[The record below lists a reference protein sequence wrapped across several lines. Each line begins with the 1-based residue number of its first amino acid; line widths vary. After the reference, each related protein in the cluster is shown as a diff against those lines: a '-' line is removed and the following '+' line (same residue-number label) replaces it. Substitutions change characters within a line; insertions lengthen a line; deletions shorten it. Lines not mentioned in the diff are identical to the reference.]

1 MKIKHYFGLAVIAA
15 MTASCSSNEDLGTA
29 GPGTGT
35 NEAGVSYV
43 AFNINLPTQ
52 SGSSS
57 RAGSEND
64 QFDAGTPN
72 EYDVKD
78 ATLLIFEGS
87 SESTAQFKGAYTLNT
102 APWKDNGKTDN
113 ITTTSATIVKQI
125 DTPASSSD
133 HCYALVVLNKN
144 DVFTVNEKAKTITLK
159 GATATFSGT
168 YKNFAES
175 LSEENLTK
183 NGFYMAN
190 APLASKAGGATD
202 PTGAE
207 INTLATLDDKIKEK
221 ESEAKSAPAQIYV
234 ERGVAKVTMQNT
246 STTPTTVVG
255 STKFGGT
262 STVDF
267 KITSWVLDNTN
278 KKTYLVR
285 STDGFDDWTSLASNS
300 TSLLEANKYR
310 FVGSNAVAA
319 NLYRTYF
326 AKDANFDQTGN
337 TTALTAGDLVT
348 STNPTF
354 VDKFGNDNPQYCFEN
369 TFDAACQKDQYTTRV
384 LIKAKL
390 NSGETFYVFNG
401 DQNTIYPIDKVKN
414 EIKKYYL
421 IENEAW
427 IKANVTP
434 ATGKSEVNGD
444 DLDVEISD
452 AAGQVSI
459 TSISFKSGV
468 TVSSSATV
476 PTNYDEVL
484 KRIGSI
490 QEYKD
495 GESYYFVRIKHF
507 GDDMTP
513 WNTDETTKPSTS
525 SIYPVDHLVGN
536 YLGRYGVLRNNWYD
550 IAVNGVKGLGSAVV
564 PTVTPNT
571 DDELKSYIAVKINVL
586 SWAKR
591 SQNVVL

>member
-1 MKIKHYFGLAVIAA
+1 MKKTLLFSVALAGL
-15 MTASCSSNEDLGTA
+15 MLGSCSSSDDLNG
-29 GPGTGT
+29 GGNNTGS
-35 NEAGVSYV
+35 NQSGNGYV
-43 AFNINLPTQ
+43 AFNINLPSQ
-52 SGSSS
+52 AGGSS
-57 RAGSEND
+57 RAND
-64 QFDAGTPN
+64 DFNAGMKS

-102 APWKDNGKTDN
+102 APWKDKDETDN

-125 DTPASSSD
+125 DTPTSSD

-144 DVFTVNEKAKTITLK
+144 DVFTVDETAKTITLK
-159 GATATFSGT
+159 GKTAAFSGT
-168 YKNFAES
+168 YKTFAES
-175 LSEENLTK
+175 LSAENLTK

-202 PTGAE
+202 PAGAE
-207 INTLATLDDKIKEK
+207 INTLANLDGKIKET

-246 STTPTTVVG
+246 STTPATVDG
-255 STKFGGT
+255 STKSDGT
-262 STVDF
+262 SSVDF
-267 KITSWVLDNTN
+267 KIISWVLDNTN

-285 STDGFDDWTSLASNS
+285 STDGFGDWTSLFSNS
-300 TSLLEANKYR
+300 TSLLAANKYR

-337 TTALTAGDLVT
+337 TAALTAGDLVT

-369 TFDAACQKDQYTTRV
+369 TFDVACQNDNMTTRV
-384 LIKAKL
+384 LIKAQL
-390 NSGETFYVFNG
+390 NSGNTFYVING
-401 DQNTIYPIDKVKN
+401 DENTIYPIDEVKN
-414 EIKKYYL
+414 EIKKYFL

-444 DLDVEISD
+444 DLDVEITD
-452 AAGQVSI
+452 AAGKVSI
-459 TSISFKSGV
+459 TSITFKSGV

-490 QEYKD
+490 DEYKN

-513 WNTDETTKPSTS
+513 WNKDETTKPSAS
-525 SIYPVDHLVGN
+525 SIYPDAHQNEN

-550 IAVNGVKGLGSAVV
+550 IAVEGVKGLGSATV
-564 PTVTPNT
+564 PKVTIHT

-591 SQNVVL
+591 TQGAILH

>member
-1 MKIKHYFGLAVIAA
+1 MKIKHFFGLAVIAA

-29 GPGTGT
+29 GSGTGT
-35 NEAGVSYV
+35 NEAGVGYV

-57 RAGSEND
+57 RAGSGND

-87 SESTAQFKGAYTLNT
+87 SESTAQFKGAYILNT
-102 APWKDNGKTDN
+102 APWKDNDQTDN

-125 DTPASSSD
+125 DTPASSD

-144 DVFTVNEKAKTITLK
+144 DVFTVDETAKTITLK
-159 GATATFSGT
+159 DATAAFSGT
-168 YKNFAES
+168 YKTFAES
-175 LSEENLTK
+175 LSAENLTK
-183 NGFYMAN
+183 KGFYMAN

-202 PTGAE
+202 PAGAE
-207 INTLATLDDKIKEK
+207 INTLANLDGKIKET
-221 ESEAKSAPAQIYV
+221 ESDAKSAPAQIYV

-246 STTPTTVVG
+246 STTPATVDG
-255 STKFGGT
+255 STKSDGT
-262 STVDF
+262 SSVDF

-300 TSLLEANKYR
+300 TSLLAANKYR

-337 TTALTAGDLVT
+337 SAALTAGDLVT
-348 STNPTF
+348 NPNPTF

-390 NSGETFYVFNG
+390 NRGETFYVFNG
-401 DQNTIYPIDKVKN
+401 DQNTIYPIDKVKD

-434 ATGKSEVNGD
+434 ATGKSDVNGD
-444 DLDVEISD
+444 DLDVVITD
-452 AAGQVSI
+452 AAGKVSI
-459 TSISFKSGV
+459 TSITFKSGV
-468 TVSSSATV
+468 TVSPSATV
-476 PTNYDEVL
+476 PTHYDEVL

-490 QEYKD
+490 DEYKN

-525 SIYPVDHLVGN
+525 SIYPVDHQAEN

-550 IAVNGVKGLGSAVV
+550 IAVEGVKGLGSAVV
-564 PTVTPNT
+564 PKVTPNT

-591 SQNVVL
+591 TQSVVL

>member
-1 MKIKHYFGLAVIAA
+1 MKKGLLFSVALAGL
-15 MTASCSSNEDLGTA
+15 MLGSCSSSDDLNG
-29 GPGTGT
+29 GGNNTGS
-35 NEAGVSYV
+35 NQSGNGYV
-43 AFNINLPTQ
+43 AFNINLPSQ
-52 SGSSS
+52 AGGNS
-57 RAGSEND
+57 RAND
-64 QFDAGTPN
+64 DFDAGMKS

-87 SESTAQFKGAYTLNT
+87 SESAAQFKGAYTLNT
-102 APWKDNGKTDN
+102 APWKNNGQTDN
-113 ITTTSATIVKQI
+113 ITTTSATIVKEI
-125 DTPASSSD
+125 ATPTSSD

-144 DVFTVNEKAKTITLK
+144 DVFTVDETTKSITMK
-159 GATATFSGT
+159 NATATFSGT
-168 YKNFAES
+168 YKDFAES

-202 PTGAE
+202 PAGAE
-207 INTLATLDDKIKEK
+207 INTLANLDGKIKK
-221 ESEAKSAPAQIYV
+221 TESEAKSAPAQIYV

-246 STTPTTVVG
+246 STTPATVDG
-255 STKFGGT
+255 STKSDGT
-262 STVDF
+262 SSVDF

-285 STDGFDDWTSLASNS
+285 STDGFGDWTSLFSNS
-300 TSLLEANKYR
+300 TSLLAANKYR

-337 TTALTAGDLVT
+337 TTALAAGDLVT
-348 STNPTF
+348 RSNPTF
-354 VDKFGNDNPQYCFEN
+354 VNKFGNDNPQYCFEN
-369 TFDAACQKDQYTTRV
+369 TFDVACQNDNMTTRV

-401 DQNTIYPIDKVKN
+401 DQNTIYPIDEVKN
-414 EIKKYYL
+414 EIKKYFL
-421 IENEAW
+421 TENEAW

-444 DLDVEISD
+444 DLDVEITD
-452 AAGQVSI
+452 AAGKVSI
-459 TSISFKSGV
+459 TSITFKSGV

-490 QEYKD
+490 DEYKN

-513 WNTDETTKPSTS
+513 WNTDETPKPSNLV
-525 SIYPVDHLVGN
+525 YPTGNQAGN

-550 IAVNGVKGLGSAVV
+550 IAVEGVKGLGSATV
-564 PTVTPNT
+564 PAVTPTT

-591 SQNVVL
+591 TQNATLH

>member
-1 MKIKHYFGLAVIAA
+1 MLG
-15 MTASCSSNEDLGTA
+15 SCSSSDDLNG
-29 GPGTGT
+29 GGNNTGS
-35 NEAGVSYV
+35 NQSGNGYV
-43 AFNINLPTQ
+43 AFNINLPSQ
-52 SGSSS
+52 AGGSS
-57 RAGSEND
+57 RAND
-64 QFDAGTPN
+64 DFDAGMKS

-87 SESTAQFKGAYTLNT
+87 SESAAQFKGAYTLNT
-102 APWKDNGKTDN
+102 APWKNNDQTDN
-113 ITTTSATIVKQI
+113 ITTTSATIVKEI
-125 DTPASSSD
+125 ATPTSSD

-144 DVFTVNEKAKTITLK
+144 DVFTVNENKSITMK
-159 GATATFSGT
+159 DATATFSGT
-168 YKNFAES
+168 YKQFAES
-175 LSEENLTK
+175 LSEEDLTK

-202 PTGAE
+202 PAGAE
-207 INTLATLDDKIKEK
+207 INTLANLDGKIKK
-221 ESEAKSAPAQIYV
+221 TESEAKSAPAQIYV
-234 ERGVAKVTMQNT
+234 ERGVAKVTMQNDPLT
-246 STTPTTVVG
+246 APNKVDG
-255 STKFGGT
+255 STKPDGT
-262 STVDF
+262 SSVGF
-267 KITSWVLDNTN
+267 EITSWVLDNTN

-285 STDGFDDWTSLASNS
+285 STDGFNDWTKLASNS
-300 TSLLEANKYR
+300 STLAAANKYR

-337 TTALTAGDLVT
+337 TAALTAGDLVT

-369 TFDAACQKDQYTTRV
+369 TFDVACQNDNMTTRV

-401 DQNTIYPIDKVKN
+401 DQNTIYPIDEVKK
-414 EIKKYYL
+414 EIKKYF
-421 IENEAW
+421 ITENKAW

-444 DLDVEISD
+444 DLDVEITD
-452 AAGQVSI
+452 AAGKVSI
-459 TSISFKSGV
+459 TSITFKSGV

-490 QEYKD
+490 DEYKN

-513 WNTDETTKPSTS
+513 WNTDETPKPSNLV
-525 SIYPVDHLVGN
+525 YPTDNQAGN

-550 IAVNGVKGLGSAVV
+550 IAVEGVKGLGSATV
-564 PTVTPNT
+564 PAVTPTT

-591 SQNVVL
+591 TQGAILH

>member
-1 MKIKHYFGLAVIAA
+1 MKIKHLFGLAVIAA
-15 MTASCSSNEDLGTA
+15 MAASCSSNEDLGTA

-35 NEAGVSYV
+35 NEAGVGYV

-144 DVFTVNEKAKTITLK
+144 DVFTVNETAKTITLK

-168 YKNFAES
+168 YKDFAES
-175 LSEENLTK
+175 LSEENLTN

-190 APLASKAGGATD
+190 APLASVAGGATD
-202 PTGAE
+202 PAGAE
-207 INTLATLDDKIKEK
+207 INTLATLDGKIKEK

-246 STTPTTVVG
+246 SSPTKVDG

-285 STDGFDDWTSLASNS
+285 STDGFGDWTSLASNS
-300 TSLLEANKYR
+300 TTLLPANKYR
-310 FVGSNAVAA
+310 FIGSNAVSTG
-319 NLYRTYF
+319 LYRTYF

-337 TTALTAGDLVT
+337 NTALADGDLVT
-348 STNPTF
+348 KTSPTF

-401 DQNTIYPIDKVKN
+401 DHTIYKKDDVIK
-414 EIKKYYL
+414 EIKKYFLTEYDS
-421 IENEAW
+421 W
-427 IKANVTP
+427 IKANVTIASGSVGEGNLDVDITDNAGDVAINSITFTNGATITAP
-434 ATGKSEVNGD
+434 AT
-444 DLDVEISD
+444 L
-452 AAGQVSI
+452 
-459 TSISFKSGV
+459 
-468 TVSSSATV
+468 
-476 PTNYDEVL
+476 PTGYQQKVKD
-484 KRIGSI
+484 RIGSI

-525 SIYPVDHLVGN
+525 SIYPEDHQAGN

-550 IAVNGVKGLGSAVV
+550 IAVEGVKGLGSAVV

>member
-1 MKIKHYFGLAVIAA
+1 MKIKHFFGLAVIAA

-29 GPGTGT
+29 GSGTGT
-35 NEAGVSYV
+35 NEAGVGYV

-57 RAGSEND
+57 RAGSGND

-87 SESTAQFKGAYTLNT
+87 SESTALFKGAYILNT
-102 APWKDNGKTDN
+102 APWKDNDQTDN

-125 DTPASSSD
+125 DTPASSD

-144 DVFTVNEKAKTITLK
+144 DVFTVDETAKTITLK
-159 GATATFSGT
+159 GATAAFSGT
-168 YKNFAES
+168 YKTFAES
-175 LSEENLTK
+175 LSAENLTK
-183 NGFYMAN
+183 KGFYMAN

-202 PTGAE
+202 PAGAE
-207 INTLATLDDKIKEK
+207 INTLANLDGKIKK
-221 ESEAKSAPAQIYV
+221 TESDAKSAPAQIYV

-246 STTPTTVVG
+246 STTPATVDG
-255 STKFGGT
+255 STKSDGT
-262 STVDF
+262 SSVDF

-285 STDGFDDWTSLASNS
+285 STDGFGDWTSLFSNS
-300 TSLLEANKYR
+300 TSLLAANKYR

-337 TTALTAGDLVT
+337 SAASTAGDLVT
-348 STNPTF
+348 NPNPTF

-401 DQNTIYPIDKVKN
+401 DQNTIYPIDKVKD

-434 ATGKSEVNGD
+434 APTKSEVDGD
-444 DLDVEISD
+444 DLDVVITD
-452 AAGQVSI
+452 AAGKVSI
-459 TSISFKSGV
+459 TSITFKSGV

-490 QEYKD
+490 DEYKN

-513 WNTDETTKPSTS
+513 WNQDETTKPSAT
-525 SIYPVDHLVGN
+525 SIYPEDHQAEN

-550 IAVNGVKGLGSAVV
+550 IAVEGVKGLGSAVV
-564 PTVTPNT
+564 PKVTPNT

>member
-1 MKIKHYFGLAVIAA
+1 MKIKHLFGLAVIAA
-15 MTASCSSNEDLGTA
+15 MTASCSSNEDLGNA

-35 NEAGVSYV
+35 NEAGVGYV

-57 RAGSEND
+57 RAGSAND

-78 ATLLIFEGS
+78 ATLLIFEGI
-87 SESTAQFKGAYTLNT
+87 SESSAQFKGAYTLNT

-144 DVFTVNEKAKTITLK
+144 DVFTVDETDKTITLK

-168 YKNFAES
+168 YKDFAES
-175 LSEENLTK
+175 LSEENLTN

-190 APLASKAGGATD
+190 APLASVAGGATD
-202 PTGAE
+202 PAGAE
-207 INTLATLDDKIKEK
+207 INTLATLDGKIKEK

-234 ERGVAKVTMQNT
+234 ERGVAKVTMQNP
-246 STTPTTVVG
+246 STTPATVAG
-255 STKFGGT
+255 STKADGT

-300 TSLLEANKYR
+300 TSLLAANKYR
-310 FVGSNAVAA
+310 FVGSTAVAA

-337 TTALTAGDLVT
+337 SAAITAGDLVT

-369 TFDAACQKDQYTTRV
+369 TFDAACQIDRYTTRV

-401 DQNTIYPIDKVKN
+401 DQNTIYPIDKVKS
-414 EIKKYYL
+414 EIKKYFLTEY
-421 IENEAW
+421 ESW
-427 IKANVTP
+427 IKANVTI
-434 ATGKSEVNGD
+434 ASGSVGEGN
-444 DLDVEISD
+444 LDVDITD
-452 AAGQVSI
+452 KAGDVALNSI
-459 TSISFKSGV
+459 TFTNG
-468 TVSSSATV
+468 ATTTATL
-476 PTNYDEVL
+476 PTDYQQKVMDRVGTI
-484 KRIGSI
+484 K
-490 QEYKD
+490 EYRN

-513 WNTDETTKPSTS
+513 WNKDETTKPSAS
-525 SIYPVDHLVGN
+525 SIYPDAHQAGN

-550 IAVNGVKGLGSAVV
+550 IAVEGVKGLGSAVV
-564 PTVTPNT
+564 PKVTPNT

-591 SQNVVL
+591 SQSVEL

>member
-1 MKIKHYFGLAVIAA
+1 MKKTLLFSVALAGL
-15 MTASCSSNEDLGTA
+15 MLGSCSSSDDLNGGGNTPA
-29 GPGTGT
+29 NQSGNG
-35 NEAGVSYV
+35 YV

-52 SGSSS
+52 VGTSS
-57 RAGSEND
+57 RAND
-64 QFDAGTPN
+64 NFDAGMKS
-72 EYDVKD
+72 EYAVKD

-87 SESTAQFKGAYTLNT
+87 SESSAQFKGAYTLNT
-102 APWKDNGKTDN
+102 APWKDNGQTDN

-125 DTPASSSD
+125 DTPASSD

-144 DVFTVNEKAKTITLK
+144 DVFTVDETAKTITLK

-168 YKNFAES
+168 YKDFAES
-175 LSEENLTK
+175 LSEENLTN

-190 APLASKAGGATD
+190 APLASVAGGATD
-202 PTGAE
+202 PAGAK
-207 INTLATLDDKIKEK
+207 INTLATLDGKIKET

-246 STTPTTVVG
+246 SPTTVDG

-300 TSLLEANKYR
+300 TTLLAANKYR
-310 FVGSNAVAA
+310 FIGSNAVADH
-319 NLYRTYF
+319 LYRTYF
-326 AKDANFDQTGN
+326 AKDANFDQPGN
-337 TTALTAGDLVT
+337 SAALTAGDLVT
-348 STNPTF
+348 NPNPTF

-369 TFDAACQKDQYTTRV
+369 TFNVACQNDHYTTRV

-401 DQNTIYPIDKVKN
+401 DQNTIYPIDEVKK
-414 EIKKYYL
+414 EIKKYFL

-427 IKANVTP
+427 IKTNVTP
-434 ATGKSEVNGD
+434 ATGKTDVDGD
-444 DLDVEISD
+444 DLDVEITD
-452 AAGQVSI
+452 AAGKVSI
-459 TSISFKSGV
+459 TNITFKAGV
-468 TVSSSATV
+468 TVSSTAIV

-525 SIYPVDHLVGN
+525 SIYPVDHQAEN

-550 IAVNGVKGLGSAVV
+550 IAVEGVKGLGSAEV
-564 PTVTPNT
+564 PKVTPNT
-571 DDELKSYIAVKINVL
+571 DDELLSYIAVKINVL

-591 SQNVVL
+591 TQGATLH

>member
-1 MKIKHYFGLAVIAA
+1 MKIKHFFGLAVIAA

-29 GPGTGT
+29 GSGTGT
-35 NEAGVSYV
+35 NEAGVGYV

-87 SESTAQFKGAYTLNT
+87 SESSAQFKGAYTLNT
-102 APWKDNGKTDN
+102 APWKDNGQTDN
-113 ITTTSATIVKQI
+113 ITTTSATIVKEI
-125 DTPASSSD
+125 ATPTSSD

-144 DVFTVNEKAKTITLK
+144 NVFTVDETAKTITLK

-175 LSEENLTK
+175 LSEENLTN

-190 APLASKAGGATD
+190 APLASKAGGATA

-207 INTLATLDDKIKEK
+207 IKTLANLDDKIKET

-246 STTPTTVVG
+246 STTPATVAG
-255 STKFGGT
+255 STKSDGT
-262 STVDF
+262 SSVDF

-285 STDGFDDWTSLASNS
+285 STDGFNDWTSLASNS
-300 TSLLEANKYR
+300 PTLPAPNKYR

-337 TTALTAGDLVT
+337 SAALTAGDLVT
-348 STNPTF
+348 NPNPTF

-369 TFDAACQKDQYTTRV
+369 TFDAACQNDQYTTRV

-390 NSGETFYVFNG
+390 NSGDTFYVFNG

-444 DLDVEISD
+444 DLDVEITD
-452 AAGQVSI
+452 AAGKVSI
-459 TSISFKSGV
+459 TSITFKSGV

-490 QEYKD
+490 DEYKN

-513 WNTDETTKPSTS
+513 WNKDETTKPSNLS
-525 SIYPVDHLVGN
+525 VYPDDNQAGN

-550 IAVNGVKGLGSAVV
+550 IAVTGVKGLGSATV
-564 PTVTPNT
+564 PSVTPNT

>member
-1 MKIKHYFGLAVIAA
+1 MKIKHFFGLAVIAA

-29 GPGTGT
+29 GSGTGT
-35 NEAGVSYV
+35 NEAGVGYV

-78 ATLLIFEGS
+78 ATLLIFEGG
-87 SESTAQFKGAYTLNT
+87 SESSALFKGAYTLNT
-102 APWKDNGKTDN
+102 APWKDNDQTDN

-125 DTPASSSD
+125 DTPASSD

-144 DVFTVNEKAKTITLK
+144 DVFTVDETAKTITLK

-168 YKNFAES
+168 YKDFAES
-175 LSEENLTK
+175 LSEGNLTN

-190 APLASKAGGATD
+190 APLANVAGGATD
-202 PTGAE
+202 PAGAK
-207 INTLATLDDKIKEK
+207 INTLATLDGKIKEK

-246 STTPTTVVG
+246 STTPTTVDG
-255 STKFGGT
+255 STKSDGT
-262 STVDF
+262 SSVDF

-285 STDGFDDWTSLASNS
+285 STDGFNDWTSLASNS
-300 TSLLEANKYR
+300 PTLLAANKYR
-310 FVGSNAVAA
+310 FVGSNAVADH
-319 NLYRTYF
+319 LYRTYF

-337 TTALTAGDLVT
+337 TAALAAGDLVT
-348 STNPTF
+348 NTNPTF
-354 VDKFGNDNPQYCFEN
+354 VDKFGNNNPQYCFEN
-369 TFDAACQKDQYTTRV
+369 TFDAACQNDRYTTRV

-390 NSGETFYVFNG
+390 NSGDTFYVFNG

-444 DLDVEISD
+444 DLDVEITD
-452 AAGQVSI
+452 AAGKVSI
-459 TSISFKSGV
+459 TSITFKSGV

-490 QEYKD
+490 DEYKN

-513 WNTDETTKPSTS
+513 WNKDETTKPSAS
-525 SIYPVDHLVGN
+525 SIYPEDHQAEN

-550 IAVNGVKGLGSAVV
+550 IAVAGVKGLGSAVV
-564 PTVTPNT
+564 PKVTPNT

>member
-1 MKIKHYFGLAVIAA
+1 M
-15 MTASCSSNEDLGTA
+15 
-29 GPGTGT
+29 
-35 NEAGVSYV
+35 
-43 AFNINLPTQ
+43 PTQ

-78 ATLLIFEGS
+78 ATLLIFEGG
-87 SESTAQFKGAYTLNT
+87 SESSALFKGAYTLNT
-102 APWKDNGKTDN
+102 APWKDNDQTDN

-125 DTPASSSD
+125 DTPASSD

-144 DVFTVNEKAKTITLK
+144 DVFTVDETAKTITLK
-159 GATATFSGT
+159 GATAAFSGT
-168 YKNFAES
+168 YKTFAES
-175 LSEENLTK
+175 LSAEDLTK

-190 APLASKAGGATD
+190 APLASVAGGATD
-202 PTGAE
+202 PAGAK
-207 INTLATLDDKIKEK
+207 INTLATLDGKIKEK
-221 ESEAKSAPAQIYV
+221 ESDAKSAPAQIYV

-246 STTPTTVVG
+246 STTPATVDG
-255 STKFGGT
+255 STKSDGT
-262 STVDF
+262 SSVDF

-285 STDGFDDWTSLASNS
+285 STDGFNDWTSLASNS
-300 TSLLEANKYR
+300 PTLLAANKYR
-310 FVGSNAVAA
+310 FVGSNAVADH
-319 NLYRTYF
+319 LYRTYF

-337 TTALTAGDLVT
+337 TAALAAGDLVT
-348 STNPTF
+348 NTNPTF
-354 VDKFGNDNPQYCFEN
+354 VDKFGNNNPQYCFEN
-369 TFDAACQKDQYTTRV
+369 TFDAACQNDRYTTRV

-390 NSGETFYVFNG
+390 NSGDTFYVFNG

-444 DLDVEISD
+444 DLDVEITD
-452 AAGQVSI
+452 AAGKVSI
-459 TSISFKSGV
+459 TSITFKSGV

-490 QEYKD
+490 DEYKN

-513 WNTDETTKPSTS
+513 WNKDETTKPSAS
-525 SIYPVDHLVGN
+525 SIYPEEHQAEN

-550 IAVNGVKGLGSAVV
+550 IAVAGVKGLGSAVV
-564 PTVTPNT
+564 PKVTPNT

>member
-1 MKIKHYFGLAVIAA
+1 MKIKHLFGLAVIAA

-29 GPGTGT
+29 GSGTGT
-35 NEAGVSYV
+35 NEAGVGYV

-87 SESTAQFKGAYTLNT
+87 SESSAQFKGAYTLNT
-102 APWKDNGKTDN
+102 APWKGNGKTDN

-144 DVFTVNEKAKTITLK
+144 DVFTVDETAKTITLK
-159 GATATFSGT
+159 GATAIFSGT
-168 YKNFAES
+168 YKDFAES
-175 LSEENLTK
+175 LSEENLTN

-190 APLASKAGGATD
+190 APLASIAGGATD
-202 PTGAE
+202 PAGAE
-207 INTLATLDDKIKEK
+207 INTLATLDGKIKEK

-246 STTPTTVVG
+246 STTPATVAG
-255 STKFGGT
+255 STKADGT

-300 TSLLEANKYR
+300 TTLLAANKYR
-310 FVGSNAVAA
+310 FIGSNAVADH
-319 NLYRTYF
+319 LYRTYF
-326 AKDANFDQTGN
+326 AKDANFDQPGN
-337 TTALTAGDLVT
+337 SAAITAGDLVT
-348 STNPTF
+348 NPNPTF

-369 TFDAACQKDQYTTRV
+369 TFDAACQNDQYTTRV

-414 EIKKYYL
+414 EIKKYFLTEY
-421 IENEAW
+421 ESW
-427 IKANVTP
+427 IKANVTI
-434 ATGKSEVNGD
+434 ASGSVGEGN
-444 DLDVEISD
+444 LDVDITD
-452 AAGQVSI
+452 NAGDVALNSI
-459 TSISFKSGV
+459 TFTNG
-468 TVSSSATV
+468 ATTTATL
-476 PTNYDEVL
+476 PTDYQQKVMDRVGTI
-484 KRIGSI
+484 K
-490 QEYKD
+490 EYKD

-525 SIYPVDHLVGN
+525 SIYPEDHQAGN

-550 IAVNGVKGLGSAVV
+550 IAVEGVKGLGSAVV
-564 PTVTPNT
+564 PKVTPNT

>member
-1 MKIKHYFGLAVIAA
+1 MKIKHFFGLAVIAA

-29 GPGTGT
+29 GSGTGT
-35 NEAGVSYV
+35 NEAGVGYV

-57 RAGSEND
+57 RAGSGND

-87 SESTAQFKGAYTLNT
+87 SESTALFKGAYILNT
-102 APWKDNGKTDN
+102 APWKDNDQTDN

-125 DTPASSSD
+125 DTPASSD

-144 DVFTVNEKAKTITLK
+144 DVFTVDETAKTITLK
-159 GATATFSGT
+159 GATAAFSGT
-168 YKNFAES
+168 YKTFAES
-175 LSEENLTK
+175 LSAENLTK
-183 NGFYMAN
+183 KGFYMAN

-202 PTGAE
+202 PAGAE
-207 INTLATLDDKIKEK
+207 INTLANLDGKIKET
-221 ESEAKSAPAQIYV
+221 ESDAKSAPAQIYV

-246 STTPTTVVG
+246 STTPATVDG
-255 STKFGGT
+255 STKSDGT
-262 STVDF
+262 SSVDF

-285 STDGFDDWTSLASNS
+285 STDGFGDWTSLFSNS
-300 TSLLEANKYR
+300 TSLLAANKYR

-337 TTALTAGDLVT
+337 SAALTAGDLAT
-348 STNPTF
+348 STNPPF

-369 TFDAACQKDQYTTRV
+369 TFDAACQIDRYTTRV

-401 DQNTIYPIDKVKN
+401 DQNTIYPIDKVKD

-444 DLDVEISD
+444 DLDVEITDD
-452 AAGQVSI
+452 AGKVSI

-490 QEYKD
+490 DEYKN

-513 WNTDETTKPSTS
+513 WNTDETTKPSAS
-525 SIYPVDHLVGN
+525 SIYPDAHQNEN

-550 IAVNGVKGLGSAVV
+550 IAVTGVKGLGSAVV

>member
-1 MKIKHYFGLAVIAA
+1 MKIKHFFGLAVIAA

-29 GPGTGT
+29 GSGTGT
-35 NEAGVSYV
+35 NEAGVGYV

-64 QFDAGTPN
+64 QFVAGTPN

-87 SESTAQFKGAYTLNT
+87 SESSAQFKGAYILNT
-102 APWKDNGKTDN
+102 APWKDNASTDN

-125 DTPASSSD
+125 DTPASSD

-144 DVFTVNEKAKTITLK
+144 DVFTVDETAKTITLK
-159 GATATFSGT
+159 GKTAAFSGT
-168 YKNFAES
+168 YKTFAES
-175 LSEENLTK
+175 LSAENLTK
-183 NGFYMAN
+183 KGFYMAN

-202 PTGAE
+202 PAGAE
-207 INTLATLDDKIKEK
+207 INTLANLDGKIKET
-221 ESEAKSAPAQIYV
+221 ESEAKNAPAQIYV

-246 STTPTTVVG
+246 APATVDG
-255 STKFGGT
+255 STKSDGT
-262 STVDF
+262 SSVDF

-285 STDGFDDWTSLASNS
+285 STDGFGDWTSLFSNS
-300 TSLLEANKYR
+300 TSLLAANKYR

-337 TTALTAGDLVT
+337 SAALTADDLVT
-348 STNPTF
+348 NPNPTF

-369 TFDAACQKDQYTTRV
+369 TFDAACQNDQYTTRV
-384 LIKAKL
+384 LIKANL

-434 ATGKSEVNGD
+434 APTKPEVDGD
-444 DLDVEISD
+444 DLDVKISD

-513 WNTDETTKPSTS
+513 WNTNETTKPSTS
-525 SIYPVDHLVGN
+525 SIYPVDHQAEN

-550 IAVNGVKGLGSAVV
+550 IAVKGVKGLGSAVV

-591 SQNVVL
+591 TQNVVL

>member
-1 MKIKHYFGLAVIAA
+1 MKIKHFFGLAVIAA

-29 GPGTGT
+29 GSGTGT
-35 NEAGVSYV
+35 NEAGVGYV

-57 RAGSEND
+57 RASSEND

-87 SESTAQFKGAYTLNT
+87 SESTALFKGAYTLNT
-102 APWKDNGKTDN
+102 APWKDNGQTDN

-125 DTPASSSD
+125 DTPASSD

-144 DVFTVNEKAKTITLK
+144 DVFTVDETAKTITLK

-168 YKNFAES
+168 YKTFAES
-175 LSEENLTK
+175 LSAENLTK
-183 NGFYMAN
+183 KGFYMAN

-221 ESEAKSAPAQIYV
+221 ESDAKSAPAQIYV

-246 STTPTTVVG
+246 STPAKVDG
-255 STKFGGT
+255 SKKSDGT
-262 STVDF
+262 NTVDF
-267 KITSWVLDNTN
+267 EITSWVLDNTN

-300 TSLLEANKYR
+300 TSLLAANKYR

-337 TTALTAGDLVT
+337 SAALTAGDLVT
-348 STNPTF
+348 NPNPTF

-369 TFDAACQKDQYTTRV
+369 TFDAACQNDRYTTRV

-444 DLDVEISD
+444 DLDVAISD
-452 AAGQVSI
+452 AAGKVSI

-490 QEYKD
+490 QEYKN

-525 SIYPVDHLVGN
+525 SIYPEDHLAEN

-550 IAVNGVKGLGSAVV
+550 IAVEGVKGLGSAVV
-564 PTVTPNT
+564 PKVTPNT

-591 SQNVVL
+591 SQNVIL

>member
-1 MKIKHYFGLAVIAA
+1 MKIKHLFGLAVIAA

-29 GPGTGT
+29 GSGTGT
-35 NEAGVSYV
+35 NEAGVGYV

-87 SESTAQFKGAYTLNT
+87 SESSAQFKGAYILNT
-102 APWKDNGKTDN
+102 APWKDNGQTDN

-125 DTPASSSD
+125 DTPASSD

-144 DVFTVNEKAKTITLK
+144 DVFTVDETAKTITLK
-159 GATATFSGT
+159 DKTAAFSGT
-168 YKNFAES
+168 YKTFAES
-175 LSEENLTK
+175 LSAENLTK
-183 NGFYMAN
+183 KGFYMAN

-202 PTGAE
+202 PAGAE
-207 INTLATLDDKIKEK
+207 INTLANLDGKIKET

-246 STTPTTVVG
+246 STTPAKVDG
-255 STKFGGT
+255 STKSDGT
-262 STVDF
+262 SSVDF

-285 STDGFDDWTSLASNS
+285 STDGFGDWTSLFSNS
-300 TSLLEANKYR
+300 TSLLAANKYR

-401 DQNTIYPIDKVKN
+401 DQNTIYPINKVKD

-444 DLDVEISD
+444 DLDVEITDD
-452 AAGQVSI
+452 AGKVSI

-490 QEYKD
+490 DEYKN

-525 SIYPVDHLVGN
+525 SIYPIDHQAEN

-550 IAVNGVKGLGSAVV
+550 IAVEGVKGLGSAVV
-564 PTVTPNT
+564 PKVTPNT

-591 SQNVVL
+591 TQSVVL

>member
-1 MKIKHYFGLAVIAA
+1 MKIKHFFGLAVIAA

-29 GPGTGT
+29 GSGTGT
-35 NEAGVSYV
+35 NEAGVGYV

-57 RAGSEND
+57 RASSEND

-87 SESTAQFKGAYTLNT
+87 SESTALFKGAYTLNT
-102 APWKDNGKTDN
+102 APWKDNGQTDN

-125 DTPASSSD
+125 DTPASSD

-144 DVFTVNEKAKTITLK
+144 DVFTVDETAKTITLK

-168 YKNFAES
+168 YKTFAES
-175 LSEENLTK
+175 LSAENLTK
-183 NGFYMAN
+183 KGFYMAN

-221 ESEAKSAPAQIYV
+221 ESDAKVHPAQIYV

-246 STTPTTVVG
+246 STPAKVDG
-255 STKFGGT
+255 SKKSDGT
-262 STVDF
+262 NTVDF
-267 KITSWVLDNTN
+267 EITSWVLDNTN

-300 TSLLEANKYR
+300 TSLLAANKYR

-337 TTALTAGDLVT
+337 SAALTAGDLVT
-348 STNPTF
+348 NPNPTF

-369 TFDAACQKDQYTTRV
+369 TFDAACQNDRYTTRV

-444 DLDVEISD
+444 DLDVAISD
-452 AAGQVSI
+452 AAGKVSI

-490 QEYKD
+490 QEYKN

-525 SIYPVDHLVGN
+525 SIYPEDHLAEN

-550 IAVNGVKGLGSAVV
+550 IAVEGVKGLGSAVV
-564 PTVTPNT
+564 PKVTPNT

-591 SQNVVL
+591 SQNVIL

>member
-1 MKIKHYFGLAVIAA
+1 MKIKHFFGLAVIAA

-29 GPGTGT
+29 GSGTGT
-35 NEAGVSYV
+35 NEAGVGYV

-87 SESTAQFKGAYTLNT
+87 SESSAQFKGAYILNT
-102 APWKDNGKTDN
+102 APWKDNGQTDN

-125 DTPASSSD
+125 DTPASSD

-144 DVFTVNEKAKTITLK
+144 DVFTVNETAKTITLK
-159 GATATFSGT
+159 DKTAAFSGT
-168 YKNFAES
+168 YKTFAEFLSAES
-175 LSEENLTK
+175 LTK
-183 NGFYMAN
+183 KGFYMAN

-202 PTGAE
+202 PAGAE
-207 INTLATLDDKIKEK
+207 INTLANLDGKIKET
-221 ESEAKSAPAQIYV
+221 ESKAKSAPAQIYV

-246 STTPTTVVG
+246 STTPAIVTG
-255 STKFGGT
+255 STKSDGT
-262 STVDF
+262 SSVDF

-285 STDGFDDWTSLASNS
+285 STDGFGDWTSLFSNS
-300 TSLLEANKYR
+300 TSLLAANKYR
-310 FVGSNAVAA
+310 FVGSNAVADH
-319 NLYRTYF
+319 LYRTYF

-401 DQNTIYPIDKVKN
+401 DQNTIYPIDKVKD

-444 DLDVEISD
+444 DLDVEITDD
-452 AAGQVSI
+452 AGKVSI

-490 QEYKD
+490 DEYKN

-513 WNTDETTKPSTS
+513 WNTEETTKPSTS
-525 SIYPVDHLVGN
+525 SIYPVDHQAEN

-550 IAVNGVKGLGSAVV
+550 IAVEGVKGLGSAVV
-564 PTVTPNT
+564 PKVTPNT

-591 SQNVVL
+591 TQSVVL

>member
-1 MKIKHYFGLAVIAA
+1 MLG
-15 MTASCSSNEDLGTA
+15 SCSSSDELNG
-29 GPGTGT
+29 GGNNTGS
-35 NEAGVSYV
+35 NQSGNGYV
-43 AFNINLPTQ
+43 AFNINLPSQ
-52 SGSSS
+52 AGSSS
-57 RAGSEND
+57 RAND
-64 QFDAGTPN
+64 DFDAGMKS

-102 APWKDNGKTDN
+102 APWKNNGQTDN
-113 ITTTSATIVKQI
+113 ITTTSATIVKEI
-125 DTPASSSD
+125 ATPTSSD

-144 DVFTVNEKAKTITLK
+144 DVFTVDETAKTITLK

-175 LSEENLTK
+175 LSEEDLTK

-202 PTGAE
+202 PAGAE
-207 INTLATLDDKIKEK
+207 IKTLASLDGKIKET
-221 ESEAKSAPAQIYV
+221 ESEAKKAPAQIYV

-246 STTPTTVVG
+246 LTPTTVDG
-255 STKFGGT
+255 SKKSDGT
-262 STVDF
+262 SSVDF

-285 STDGFDDWTSLASNS
+285 STDGLGDWTSLSSNS
-300 TSLLEANKYR
+300 PSLLAANKFR
-310 FVGSNAVAA
+310 FVGSNAVAD

-326 AKDANFDQTGN
+326 AKDANFNQTGN
-337 TTALTAGDLVT
+337 TAALAAGDLVT

-369 TFDAACQKDQYTTRV
+369 TFDVACQNDNMTTRV
-384 LIKAKL
+384 LIKAQL
-390 NSGETFYVFNG
+390 NGGNTFYVING
-401 DQNTIYPIDKVKN
+401 DENTIYEKDDVIK
-414 EIKKYYL
+414 EIKKYFLTEY
-421 IENEAW
+421 ESW
-427 IKANVTP
+427 IKANVTI
-434 ATGKSEVNGD
+434 ASGSVGEGN
-444 DLDVEISD
+444 LDVDITNN
-452 AAGQVSI
+452 AGDVAINSI
-459 TSISFKSGV
+459 TFTNG
-468 TVSSSATV
+468 ATTTATL
-476 PTNYDEVL
+476 PTDYQQKVMDRVGTI
-484 KRIGSI
+484 K
-490 QEYKD
+490 EYKN

-513 WNTDETTKPSTS
+513 WNTDETTKPSAS
-525 SIYPVDHLVGN
+525 SIYPTDNQKGN

-550 IAVNGVKGLGSAVV
+550 IAVEGVKGLGSATV
-564 PTVTPNT
+564 PKVTIHT

-591 SQNVVL
+591 TQSAILH

>member
-1 MKIKHYFGLAVIAA
+1 MKIKHFFGLAVIAA

-29 GPGTGT
+29 GSGTGT
-35 NEAGVSYV
+35 NEAGVGYV

-87 SESTAQFKGAYTLNT
+87 SESSAQFKGAYTLNT
-102 APWKDNGKTDN
+102 APWKDNGQTDN
-113 ITTTSATIVKQI
+113 ITTTSATIVKEI
-125 DTPASSSD
+125 ATPTSSD

-144 DVFTVNEKAKTITLK
+144 NVFTVDETAKTITLK
-159 GATATFSGT
+159 GKTAAFSGT

-175 LSEENLTK
+175 LSEENLTN

-207 INTLATLDDKIKEK
+207 IKTLANLDDKIKET

-246 STTPTTVVG
+246 STTPATVAG
-255 STKFGGT
+255 STKSDGT
-262 STVDF
+262 SSVDF

-285 STDGFDDWTSLASNS
+285 STDGFNDWTSLASNS
-300 TSLLEANKYR
+300 PTLPAANKYR

-337 TTALTAGDLVT
+337 SAALTAGDLVT
-348 STNPTF
+348 NPNPTF

-369 TFDAACQKDQYTTRV
+369 TFDAACQNDQYTTRV

-390 NSGETFYVFNG
+390 NSGDTFYVFNG

-444 DLDVEISD
+444 DLDVEITD
-452 AAGQVSI
+452 AAGKVSI
-459 TSISFKSGV
+459 TSITFKSGV

-484 KRIGSI
+484 KRIGTI
-490 QEYKD
+490 DEYKD

-513 WNTDETTKPSTS
+513 WNKDETTKPSNLS
-525 SIYPVDHLVGN
+525 VYPDDNQAGN

-550 IAVNGVKGLGSAVV
+550 IAVTGVKGLGSATV
-564 PTVTPNT
+564 PSVTPYT

>member
-35 NEAGVSYV
+35 NEAGVGYV

-78 ATLLIFEGS
+78 ATLLIFEGAD
-87 SESTAQFKGAYTLNT
+87 EANAQFKGAYTLNT
-102 APWKDNGKTDN
+102 APWKDNGQTDN
-113 ITTTSATIVKQI
+113 ITTTSATIVKEI
-125 DTPASSSD
+125 ATPTSSSD

-144 DVFTVNEKAKTITLK
+144 GVFTVDETAKTITLK

-207 INTLATLDDKIKEK
+207 INTLATLDDKIKK
-221 ESEAKSAPAQIYV
+221 TESEAKSAPAQIYV

-246 STTPTTVVG
+246 SPTTVDG

-285 STDGFDDWTSLASNS
+285 STDGFGDWTSLASNS
-300 TSLLEANKYR
+300 TTLLAANKYR

-337 TTALTAGDLVT
+337 SAALTAGDLVT
-348 STNPTF
+348 NPNPTF

-369 TFDAACQKDQYTTRV
+369 TFDAACQNDRYTTRV

-401 DQNTIYPIDKVKN
+401 DQNTIYPIDKVKD

-434 ATGKSEVNGD
+434 APTKSEVDGD
-444 DLDVEISD
+444 DLDVVISD
-452 AAGQVSI
+452 AAGKVSI
-459 TSISFKSGV
+459 TSITFKSGV
-468 TVSSSATV
+468 TVPSSATV

-490 QEYKD
+490 DEYKN

-513 WNTDETTKPSTS
+513 WNKDETTKPSAS
-525 SIYPVDHLVGN
+525 SIYPDAHQAGN

-550 IAVNGVKGLGSAVV
+550 IAVEGVKGLGSAVV
-564 PTVTPNT
+564 PKVTPNT

-591 SQNVVL
+591 SQSVDL

>member
-1 MKIKHYFGLAVIAA
+1 MKIEHFFGLAVIAA

-29 GPGTGT
+29 GSGTGT
-35 NEAGVSYV
+35 NEAGVGYV

-78 ATLLIFEGS
+78 ATLLIFEGN
-87 SESTAQFKGAYTLNT
+87 SESSAQFKGAYTLNT
-102 APWKDNGKTDN
+102 APWKDNAQTDN

-125 DTPASSSD
+125 DTPASSD

-144 DVFTVNEKAKTITLK
+144 DVFTVDETAKTITLK

-175 LSEENLTK
+175 LSEENLTN

-190 APLASKAGGATD
+190 APLASVAGGATD
-202 PTGAE
+202 PAGAK
-207 INTLATLDDKIKEK
+207 INTLATLDGKIKEK

-246 STTPTTVVG
+246 STTPTTVTG
-255 STKFGGT
+255 STKSDGT
-262 STVDF
+262 SSVDF

-285 STDGFDDWTSLASNS
+285 STDGFNDWTSLASNS
-300 TSLLEANKYR
+300 PTLLAANKYR
-310 FVGSNAVAA
+310 FVGSNAVADH
-319 NLYRTYF
+319 LYRTYF

-337 TTALTAGDLVT
+337 TAAFAAGDLVT
-348 STNPTF
+348 NTNPTF

-390 NSGETFYVFNG
+390 NSGDTFYVFNG

-444 DLDVEISD
+444 DLDVEITD
-452 AAGQVSI
+452 AAGKVSI
-459 TSISFKSGV
+459 TNITFKSGV

-490 QEYKD
+490 DEYKN

-513 WNTDETTKPSTS
+513 WNKDETTKPSAS
-525 SIYPVDHLVGN
+525 SIYPVDHQAEN

-550 IAVNGVKGLGSAVV
+550 IAVEGVKGLGSAVV
-564 PTVTPNT
+564 PMVTPNT

>member
-1 MKIKHYFGLAVIAA
+1 MKKTLLFSVALAGL
-15 MTASCSSNEDLGTA
+15 MLGSCSSSDDLNG
-29 GPGTGT
+29 GGNNTGS
-35 NEAGVSYV
+35 NQSGNGYV
-43 AFNINLPTQ
+43 AFNINLPSQ
-52 SGSSS
+52 AGGSS
-57 RAGSEND
+57 RAND
-64 QFDAGTPN
+64 DFDAGMKS

-87 SESTAQFKGAYTLNT
+87 SESAAQFKGAYTLNT
-102 APWKDNGKTDN
+102 APWKNNGQTDN
-113 ITTTSATIVKQI
+113 ITTTSATIVKEI
-125 DTPASSSD
+125 ATPTSSD

-144 DVFTVNEKAKTITLK
+144 DVFTVNENKSITMK
-159 GATATFSGT
+159 DATATFSGT
-168 YKNFAES
+168 YKQFAES
-175 LSEENLTK
+175 LSEEDLTK

-202 PTGAE
+202 PAGAE
-207 INTLATLDDKIKEK
+207 INTLANLDGKIKK
-221 ESEAKSAPAQIYV
+221 TESEAKSAPAQIYV
-234 ERGVAKVTMQNT
+234 ERGVAKVTMQNNT
-246 STTPTTVVG
+246 STTPTKVDG
-255 STKFGGT
+255 STKSDGT
-262 STVDF
+262 SSVDF

-285 STDGFDDWTSLASNS
+285 STDGFGDWTKLASNS
-300 TSLLEANKYR
+300 TSLLAANKFR
-310 FVGSNAVAA
+310 FVGSNAVAD

-337 TTALTAGDLVT
+337 TAALTAGDLVT

-354 VDKFGNDNPQYCFEN
+354 VDKFGNDYPQYCFEN
-369 TFDAACQKDQYTTRV
+369 TFDVACQNDNMTTRV
-384 LIKAKL
+384 LIKAQL
-390 NSGETFYVFNG
+390 NSGSTFYVING
-401 DQNTIYPIDKVKN
+401 DENTIYPIDEVKN
-414 EIKKYYL
+414 EIKKYFL

-444 DLDVEISD
+444 DLDVEITD
-452 AAGQVSI
+452 AAGKVSI
-459 TSISFKSGV
+459 TSITFKSGV

-490 QEYKD
+490 DEYKN

-513 WNTDETTKPSTS
+513 WNTDETPKPSNLV
-525 SIYPVDHLVGN
+525 YPTDNQAGN

-550 IAVNGVKGLGSAVV
+550 IAVEGVKGLGSATV
-564 PTVTPNT
+564 PAVTPTT

-591 SQNVVL
+591 TQGAILH

>member
-1 MKIKHYFGLAVIAA
+1 

-29 GPGTGT
+29 GSGTGT
-35 NEAGVSYV
+35 NEAGVGYV

-78 ATLLIFEGS
+78 ATLLIFEGN
-87 SESTAQFKGAYTLNT
+87 SESSALFKGAYTLNT
-102 APWKDNGKTDN
+102 APWKDNGQTDN

-125 DTPASSSD
+125 DTPASSD

-144 DVFTVNEKAKTITLK
+144 DVFTVDETAKTITLK

-168 YKNFAES
+168 YKSFAET
-175 LSEENLTK
+175 LSEENLTNK
-183 NGFYMAN
+183 GFYMAN
-190 APLASKAGGATD
+190 APLASVAGGATD
-202 PTGAE
+202 PAGAE
-207 INTLATLDDKIKEK
+207 INTLANLDGKIKET

-246 STTPTTVVG
+246 STTPATVNG
-255 STKFGGT
+255 STKSDGT
-262 STVDF
+262 SSVDF

-285 STDGFDDWTSLASNS
+285 STDGFGDWTSLFSNS
-300 TSLLEANKYR
+300 TSLLAANKYR
-310 FVGSNAVAA
+310 FVGSNAVAT

-401 DQNTIYPIDKVKN
+401 DQNTIYPIDKVKD

-459 TSISFKSGV
+459 TSISFKSGI

-490 QEYKD
+490 QEYKN

-525 SIYPVDHLVGN
+525 SIYPVDHLAEN

-550 IAVNGVKGLGSAVV
+550 IAVKGVKGLGSAVV
-564 PTVTPNT
+564 PKVTPNT

-591 SQNVVL
+591 TQSVVL

>member
-1 MKIKHYFGLAVIAA
+1 MKIKHLFGLAVIAA
-15 MTASCSSNEDLGTA
+15 MAASCSSNEDLGTA

-35 NEAGVSYV
+35 NEAGVGYV

-144 DVFTVNEKAKTITLK
+144 DVFTVNETAKTITLK

-168 YKNFAES
+168 YKDFAES
-175 LSEENLTK
+175 LSEENLTN

-190 APLASKAGGATD
+190 APLASVAGGATD
-202 PTGAE
+202 PAGAE
-207 INTLATLDDKIKEK
+207 INTLATLDGKIKEK

-246 STTPTTVVG
+246 SSPTKVDG

-285 STDGFDDWTSLASNS
+285 STDGFGDWTSLASNS
-300 TSLLEANKYR
+300 TTLLPANKYR
-310 FVGSNAVAA
+310 FIGSNAVSTG
-319 NLYRTYF
+319 LYRTYF

-337 TTALTAGDLVT
+337 NTALADGDLVT
-348 STNPTF
+348 KTSPTF

-390 NSGETFYVFNG
+390 NGGETFYVFNG
-401 DQNTIYPIDKVKN
+401 DQNTIYKKDDVIK
-414 EIKKYYL
+414 EIKKYFLTEYDS
-421 IENEAW
+421 W
-427 IKANVTP
+427 IKANVTIASGSVGEGNLDVDITDNAGDVAINSITFTNGATITAP
-434 ATGKSEVNGD
+434 AT
-444 DLDVEISD
+444 L
-452 AAGQVSI
+452 
-459 TSISFKSGV
+459 
-468 TVSSSATV
+468 
-476 PTNYDEVL
+476 PTGYQQKVKD
-484 KRIGSI
+484 RIGSI

-525 SIYPVDHLVGN
+525 SIYPEDHQAGN

-550 IAVNGVKGLGSAVV
+550 IAVEGVKGLGSAVV

>member
-29 GPGTGT
+29 GSGTGT
-35 NEAGVSYV
+35 NEAGVGYV

-78 ATLLIFEGS
+78 ATLLIFEGN
-87 SESTAQFKGAYTLNT
+87 SESSAQFKGAYTLNT

-125 DTPASSSD
+125 DTPASSD

-144 DVFTVNEKAKTITLK
+144 DVFTVDETAKTITLK
-159 GATATFSGT
+159 GAAAAFSGT
-168 YKNFAES
+168 YKTFAES
-175 LSEENLTK
+175 LSAEKLTEK
-183 NGFYMAN
+183 GFYMAN

-202 PTGAE
+202 PAGAK
-207 INTLATLDDKIKEK
+207 INTLATLDGKIKEK

-246 STTPTTVVG
+246 STTPATVTG
-255 STKFGGT
+255 STKSDGT
-262 STVDF
+262 SSVDF

-285 STDGFDDWTSLASNS
+285 STDGFNDWTSLASNS
-300 TSLLEANKYR
+300 PTLLAANKYR

-390 NSGETFYVFNG
+390 NSGKTFYVFNG
-401 DQNTIYPIDKVKN
+401 DQNTIYPIDKVKD

-434 ATGKSEVNGD
+434 APTKSEVDGD
-444 DLDVEISD
+444 DLDVKISD
-452 AAGQVSI
+452 DAGKVSI

-490 QEYKD
+490 DEYKN

-513 WNTDETTKPSTS
+513 WNKDETTKPSTS
-525 SIYPVDHLVGN
+525 SIYPVDNQAGN

-550 IAVNGVKGLGSAVV
+550 IAVEGVKGLGSAVV
-564 PTVTPNT
+564 PKVTPNT
-571 DDELKSYIAVKINVL
+571 DDELKSYIAVKIYVL

-591 SQNVVL
+591 TQSVIL

>member
-1 MKIKHYFGLAVIAA
+1 MKIKHFFGLAVIAA

-29 GPGTGT
+29 GSGTGT
-35 NEAGVSYV
+35 NEAGVGYV

-87 SESTAQFKGAYTLNT
+87 SESSAQFKGAYILNT
-102 APWKDNGKTDN
+102 APWKDNGQTDN

-125 DTPASSSD
+125 DTPASSD

-144 DVFTVNEKAKTITLK
+144 DVFTVDETAKTITLK
-159 GATATFSGT
+159 DKTAAFSGT
-168 YKNFAES
+168 YKTFAES
-175 LSEENLTK
+175 LSAENLTK
-183 NGFYMAN
+183 KGFYMAN

-202 PTGAE
+202 PAGAE
-207 INTLATLDDKIKEK
+207 INTLANLDGKIKET

-246 STTPTTVVG
+246 STTPAKVDG
-255 STKFGGT
+255 STKSDGT
-262 STVDF
+262 SSVDF

-285 STDGFDDWTSLASNS
+285 STDGFGDWTSLFSNS
-300 TSLLEANKYR
+300 TSLLAANKYR

-401 DQNTIYPIDKVKN
+401 DQNTIYPINKVKD

-434 ATGKSEVNGD
+434 ATDKSEVNGD
-444 DLDVEISD
+444 DLDVEITDD
-452 AAGQVSI
+452 AGKVSI

-490 QEYKD
+490 DEYKN

-525 SIYPVDHLVGN
+525 SIYPVDHQAEN

-550 IAVNGVKGLGSAVV
+550 IAVEGVKGLGSAVV
-564 PTVTPNT
+564 PKVTPNT

-591 SQNVVL
+591 TQSVVL

>member
-1 MKIKHYFGLAVIAA
+1 MKIKHFFGLAVIAA

-29 GPGTGT
+29 GSGTGT
-35 NEAGVSYV
+35 NEAGVGYV

-57 RAGSEND
+57 RAGSAND

-78 ATLLIFEGS
+78 ATLLIFEGAD
-87 SESTAQFKGAYTLNT
+87 EANALFKGAYTLNT

-113 ITTTSATIVKQI
+113 ITTTSATIVKEI
-125 DTPASSSD
+125 ATPTSSD

-144 DVFTVNEKAKTITLK
+144 DVFTVDETAKTITLK
-159 GATATFSGT
+159 GAPATFSGT

-175 LSEENLTK
+175 LSEGNLTN

-190 APLASKAGGATD
+190 APLASVAGGTTK

-207 INTLATLDDKIKEK
+207 IKTLANLDGKIKET

-246 STTPTTVVG
+246 STPATVAG
-255 STKFGGT
+255 STKSDGT
-262 STVDF
+262 NSVDF

-285 STDGFDDWTSLASNS
+285 STDGFNDWTSLASNS
-300 TSLLEANKYR
+300 PTLLPANKYR
-310 FVGSNAVAA
+310 FIGSNAVATG
-319 NLYRTYF
+319 LYRTYF

-337 TTALTAGDLVT
+337 SAALTAGDLVT
-348 STNPTF
+348 NPNPTF
-354 VDKFGNDNPQYCFEN
+354 VDKFGNDNPKYCFEN
-369 TFDAACQKDQYTTRV
+369 TFDAACQNDQYTTRV
-384 LIKAKL
+384 LIKAQL

-414 EIKKYYL
+414 EIKKYFLTEY
-421 IENEAW
+421 ESW
-427 IKANVTP
+427 IKANVTIASGSVGEGNLDVDITDNAGDVALKSITFTNGATITAP
-434 ATGKSEVNGD
+434 AT
-444 DLDVEISD
+444 L
-452 AAGQVSI
+452 
-459 TSISFKSGV
+459 
-468 TVSSSATV
+468 
-476 PTNYDEVL
+476 PTGYQQKVMDRVGTI
-484 KRIGSI
+484 K
-490 QEYKD
+490 EYKD

-513 WNTDETTKPSTS
+513 WNKDETTKPSTS
-525 SIYPVDHLVGN
+525 SIYPTDNLAGN

-550 IAVNGVKGLGSAVV
+550 ISVTGVKGLGSAVV
-564 PTVTPNT
+564 PKVTPNT

-591 SQNVVL
+591 SQSVVL

>member
-29 GPGTGT
+29 GSGTGT
-35 NEAGVSYV
+35 NEAGVGYV

-87 SESTAQFKGAYTLNT
+87 SESSAQFKGAYTLNT

-144 DVFTVNEKAKTITLK
+144 DVFTVDETDKKITLK

-168 YKNFAES
+168 YKDFAES
-175 LSEENLTK
+175 LSEENLTN

-190 APLASKAGGATD
+190 APLASVAGGATD
-202 PTGAE
+202 PAGAE
-207 INTLATLDDKIKEK
+207 INTLATLDGKIKEK

-246 STTPTTVVG
+246 STTPTTVDG
-255 STKFGGT
+255 STKFDGT

-285 STDGFDDWTSLASNS
+285 STDGFDDWTSLFSNS
-300 TSLLEANKYR
+300 TSLPEANKYR
-310 FVGSNAVAA
+310 FVGSKAVAT

-326 AKDANFDQTGN
+326 AKDANFDQTAN
-337 TTALTAGDLVT
+337 KTAVTAGDLVT

-414 EIKKYYL
+414 EIKKYFLTEY
-421 IENEAW
+421 ESW
-427 IKANVTP
+427 IKDNVTIS
-434 ATGKSEVNGD
+434 GSVGEGN
-444 DLDVEISD
+444 LDVDITD
-452 AAGQVSI
+452 KAGDVALNSI
-459 TSISFKSGV
+459 TFTNG
-468 TVSSSATV
+468 ATTTATL
-476 PTNYDEVL
+476 PTDYQQKVMDRV
-484 KRIGSI
+484 GTI

-525 SIYPVDHLVGN
+525 SIYPVDHLAGN

-550 IAVNGVKGLGSAVV
+550 IAVEGVKGLGSAVV
-564 PTVTPNT
+564 PEVTPNT

-586 SWAKR
+586 SWAKH
-591 SQNVVL
+591 SQKVVL

>member
-1 MKIKHYFGLAVIAA
+1 MKIKHFFGLAVIAA

-29 GPGTGT
+29 GSGTGT
-35 NEAGVSYV
+35 NEAGVGYV

-78 ATLLIFEGS
+78 ATLLIFEGN
-87 SESTAQFKGAYTLNT
+87 SESSAQFKGAYTLNT

-125 DTPASSSD
+125 DTPASSD

-144 DVFTVNEKAKTITLK
+144 DVFTVDETAKKITLK
-159 GATATFSGT
+159 GAAAAFSGT
-168 YKNFAES
+168 YKTFAES
-175 LSEENLTK
+175 LSAEKLTEK
-183 NGFYMAN
+183 GFYMAN

-202 PTGAE
+202 PAGAK
-207 INTLATLDDKIKEK
+207 INTLATLDGKIKEK

-246 STTPTTVVG
+246 STTTATVTG
-255 STKFGGT
+255 STTSDGT
-262 STVDF
+262 SSVDF

-285 STDGFDDWTSLASNS
+285 STDGFNDWTSLASNS
-300 TSLLEANKYR
+300 PTLLAANKYR

-384 LIKAKL
+384 LIKAEL
-390 NSGETFYVFNG
+390 NSGKTFYVFNG
-401 DQNTIYPIDKVKN
+401 DQNTIYPIDKVKD

-434 ATGKSEVNGD
+434 APTKSEVDGD
-444 DLDVEISD
+444 DLDVKISD
-452 AAGQVSI
+452 NAGKVSI

-490 QEYKD
+490 DEYKN

-513 WNTDETTKPSTS
+513 WNKDETTKPSTS
-525 SIYPVDHLVGN
+525 SIYPVDNQAGN

-550 IAVNGVKGLGSAVV
+550 IAVEGVKGLGSAVV
-564 PTVTPNT
+564 PKVTPNT

-591 SQNVVL
+591 TQSVIL

>member
-1 MKIKHYFGLAVIAA
+1 MKIKHFFGLAVIAA

-29 GPGTGT
+29 GSGTGT
-35 NEAGVSYV
+35 NEAGVGYV

-57 RAGSEND
+57 RASSEND

-87 SESTAQFKGAYTLNT
+87 SESSAQFKGAYTLNT
-102 APWKDNGKTDN
+102 APWKDNGQTDN
-113 ITTTSATIVKQI
+113 ITTTSATIVKEI
-125 DTPASSSD
+125 ATPTSSD

-144 DVFTVNEKAKTITLK
+144 NVFTVDETAKTITLK

-175 LSEENLTK
+175 LSEENLTN

-190 APLASKAGGATD
+190 APLASKAGGATA

-207 INTLATLDDKIKEK
+207 IKTLANLDDKIKET
-221 ESEAKSAPAQIYV
+221 ESDAKSAPAQIYV

-246 STTPTTVVG
+246 STTPATVAG
-255 STKFGGT
+255 STKSDGT
-262 STVDF
+262 SSVDF

-285 STDGFDDWTSLASNS
+285 STDGFNNWTSLASNS
-300 TSLLEANKYR
+300 PTLPAANKYR

-337 TTALTAGDLVT
+337 SAALTAGDLVT
-348 STNPTF
+348 NPNPTF

-369 TFDAACQKDQYTTRV
+369 TFDAACQNDQYTTRV

-390 NSGETFYVFNG
+390 NSGDTFYVFNG

-444 DLDVEISD
+444 DLDVEITD
-452 AAGQVSI
+452 AAGKVSI
-459 TSISFKSGV
+459 TSITFKSGV

-484 KRIGSI
+484 KRIGTI
-490 QEYKD
+490 DEYKD

-513 WNTDETTKPSTS
+513 WNKDETTKPSNLS
-525 SIYPVDHLVGN
+525 VYPDDNQAGN
-536 YLGRYGVLRNNWYD
+536 YLGRYGVLRNNWYN
-550 IAVNGVKGLGSAVV
+550 IAVTGVKGLGSATV
-564 PTVTPNT
+564 PSVTPNT